1 MHQII
6 YMLSI
11 LYSWLD
17 ITWWMIT
24 RWMRIIVIFLCT
36 EHGCIITITL
46 SISLCHLAQSPL
58 SLSVDTDAV
67 LDYELFGHTIPFFCD
82 NTTHANC
89 DPLVWPMKMRGHEML
104 YLVRKIVF
112 FVRYAG
118 ECTFVSILLLRY
130 FVLVEQQSWRKF
142 MIQVF
147 TTHTSN
153 RQKVCRDVQVG
164 VPSYQK
170 IGYFSSPSRQYQ
182 DQFGWLSQT
191 HFSKKGVHE
200 WDFKFCFTWNPNYIT
215 WCLWSWFIYPWIKTI
230 RTKPSAAARPWP
242 PARAM

>member
-1 MHQII
+1 MRTLYHHVICYTWSQAMCIDAQMHQII

-36 EHGCIITITL
+36 EHVCIITITL

-58 SLSVDTDAV
+58 SLSVDTDDV

-104 YLVRKIVF
+104 YLVRKIFFLLDMQENVHSWVF
-112 FVRYAG
+112 FCCVILFWSSNNHG
-118 ECTFVSILLLRY
+118 E
-130 FVLVEQQSWRKF
+130 
-142 MIQVF
+142 
-147 TTHTSN
+147 N
-153 RQKVCRDVQVG
+153 
-164 VPSYQK
+164 
-170 IGYFSSPSRQYQ
+170 
-182 DQFGWLSQT
+182 
-191 HFSKKGVHE
+191 
-200 WDFKFCFTWNPNYIT
+200 
-215 WCLWSWFIYPWIKTI
+215 LWSRFLQHT
-230 RTKPSAAARPWP
+230 
-242 PARAM
+242 PAIDKKYVTTCK